1 MRIVSATLLL
11 GLAGLL
17 VALTAGPQLVPAA
30 DAVRVSGVALTFVGR
45 ELRVDARLDP
55 ALPPDVAERAA
66 SGLPTTTVW
75 EIRLC
80 RDRDVVWDGVKDER
94 RYDVTASYRPVSS
107 DWVVERRLDGKL
119 LETRTVAVLADA
131 TAALS
136 SVRDL
141 PAFIMGRHLIGQRLY
156 VKVRGTYGTDLV
168 LGILPSSRTTGW
180 ARSERFTWTGDGP

>member
-17 VALTAGPQLVPAA
+17 VALTAGPPLAPAG
-30 DAVRVSGVALTFVGR
+30 DGVRVSGVAIAFAGR

-55 ALPPDVAERAA
+55 GLPPDVSERAA

-80 RDRDVVWDGVKDER
+80 RDREVVWDGVKDER
-94 RYDVTASYRPVSS
+94 RYEVTASYRPVSS

-119 LETRTVAVLADA
+119 LETRTVAALADA

-136 SVRDL
+136 SVREL
-141 PAFIMGRHLIGQRLY
+141 PVFIMGRHLIGQRLY
-156 VKVRGTYGTDLV
+156 VKVRGTYGSELV
-168 LGILPSSRTTGW
+168 LGILPSSRATGW
-180 ARSERFTWTGDGP
+180 SRSERFTWSGEGP